1 VLQGLGGKTALVI
14 MWIHLVAAM
23 TWVGGMLFFWMVVKP
38 AFVRSN
44 AQPHGFGS
52 LQNIEDRFRRIR
64 WLSLVVLLATGVY
77 NLIHE
82 GGSARLE
89 SSWGGIL
96 MVKLLLVAMVVGLT
110 GIHDFFLTSVGRR
123 LWAGSSVTLKDS
135 LDGLILVLGLLIV
148 FIAVY
153 LGGT

>member
-1 VLQGLGGKTALVI
+1 

-23 TWVGGMLFFWMVVKP
+23 TWVGGMLFVWLVLRP
-38 AFVRSN
+38 ARSGLPS
-44 AQPHGFGS
+44 QSGG
-52 LQNIEDRFRRIR
+52 LQILQHIERRFRTVR
-64 WLSLVVLLATGVY
+64 WASLLTLLVTGIY

-96 MVKLLLVAMVVGLT
+96 MIKLLLVAIAMGLSGINDFLIAPDT
-110 GIHDFFLTSVGRR
+110 GQVSPGF
-123 LWAGSSVTLKDS
+123 SSSIKDLLNGVILAIS
-135 LDGLILVLGLLIV
+135 LFIV

-153 LGGT
+153 LREF